1 MTPQKLIENARK
13 IVGQFTLSHNDFTAG
28 KVAAALLTSKG
39 NIYTGINIELACG
52 IGFCAEH
59 SAVAEM
65 LKHRETQIEMIV
77 AVNETSIIP
86 PCGRCRELLFQIDHK
101 NMNTKI
107 YLSDTHYMTLSQL
120 LPHPWIPNTP

>member
-65 LKHRETQIEMIV
+65 LKHRETHIEMIV

-120 LPHPWIPNTP
+120 LPHPWVPNMP

>member
-65 LKHRETQIEMIV
+65 LKHRETHIEMIV

-120 LPHPWIPNTP
+120 LPHPWVPNTP

>member
-1 MTPQKLIENARK
+1 MTPQELIEKARK
-13 IVGQFTLSHNDFTAG
+13 IVGPFRLSHNDFSAG

-107 YLSDTHYMTLSQL
+107 YLSNTHYMTLSQL